1 MRRVAAFTVVLARAF
16 GVGAAIGNAAGPID
30 NGGGVTG
37 VTTMTTAGGHGMTP

>member
-1 MRRVAAFTVVLARAF
+1 MRRVAAFTVVLALAF

-30 NGGGVTG
+30 NGGDTG